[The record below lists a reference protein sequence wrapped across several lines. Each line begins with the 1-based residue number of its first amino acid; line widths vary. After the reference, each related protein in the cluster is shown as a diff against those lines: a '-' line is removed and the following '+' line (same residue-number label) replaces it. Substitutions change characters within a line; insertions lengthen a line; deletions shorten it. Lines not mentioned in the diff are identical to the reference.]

1 MEYVDEKIIEGF
13 GIEVAQQ
20 LSESVEFAV
29 QGKLND
35 GERDPDELR
44 QVAQDALTELMVPSL
59 IEATAK
65 AYEHS
70 PLKEPDFDAIAMLF
84 GRLAVRAK
92 LKALPSS
99 VRIRVRTRSRMH
111 EGALGS
117 VRFHDEV
124 LSVQLLSLDGE
135 DEWIPVDSIQEVQ
148 AVDA

>member
-1 MEYVDEKIIEGF
+1 MEYVDEKIVEGF

-29 QGKLND
+29 QGRLND
-35 GERDPDELR
+35 GEHDPDELR

-70 PLKEPDFDAIAMLF
+70 ALRQPDFAAIAVIF
-84 GRLAVRAK
+84 NRLAIRAK
-92 LKALPSS
+92 LKVLVDNAQP
-99 VRIRVRTRSRMH
+99 VRLLTRKGAH
-111 EGALGS
+111 EGVISSLSYYDDQYSALMG
-117 VRFHDEV
+117 
-124 LSVQLLSLDGE
+124 
-135 DEWIPVDSIQEVQ
+135 DEWLPVDSIQELH